1 MTRGRDA
8 GLYAGGLLFQ
18 QGIAFG
24 VGVAA
29 ARWLGPQ
36 GYGQVSL
43 ARAIYGV
50 AVILA
55 PLGLDLSLLRRL
67 GESGAGRAAK
77 VAQVQKLR
85 QITWAVNLAVVAAMA
100 LAGAPWLQAH
110 LYRQPGFA
118 LDLVIAFT
126 ALPFAAD
133 LAVLTAAC
141 RALDRVAQASLA
153 SLYLQ
158 PVVRTVALGGLLA
171 LGLGARGVLAAT
183 AVGVAAANLVLAA
196 LLMRGRRPLRAE
208 PPAPEPPGVAGSG
221 SPARLFGYS
230 GWMAAMLLTYGALKL
245 VDVLVLG
252 HFRPA
257 REVGDYAAV
266 SAIAQLICLYPTALS
281 QTLGPTVAG
290 LYAAGSRRG
299 VRRELGRYLRLS
311 SLACAPLLAGVAVFG
326 PWLDLVFGA
335 RFRFDPWLCFALAL
349 GAYVSGVFGPMS
361 VSLSMTGR
369 HRPEFAILLTGALAS
384 LAGCLLLAPAYG
396 GVGVAWATL
405 GGYLLVNGVRTAV
418 SAQVMGGLD
427 VELGDVAAPVACLM
441 LALVWRALAERFG
454 AHDWPT
460 ALLTGAGLLASYTV
474 LYGVALLSPGEVAQL
489 LAFSRR
495 RWRSAAR
502 AVPSRS

>member
-18 QGIAFG
+18 QVTAFG

-55 PLGLDLSLLRRL
+55 PLGLDLSLLRHL
-67 GESGAGRAAK
+67 GQSGASRAAK
-77 VAQVQKLR
+77 LAQVQGLR
-85 QITWAVNLAVVAAMA
+85 RLTLAVNLAVFAGMA
-100 LAGAPWLQAH
+100 LVGAPWLQTH

-118 LDLVIAFT
+118 LDLTIAFA

-141 RALDRVAQASLA
+141 RALERVAQASLA

-158 PVVRTVALGGLLA
+158 TAVRTAALGALLA

-183 AVGVAAANLVLAA
+183 VIGVAAADLALGA
-196 LLMRGRRPLRAE
+196 LLARGVRPSGAE
-208 PPAPEPPGVAGSG
+208 PTAASDRGPVPNLS
-221 SPARLFGYS
+221 GYS
-230 GWMAAMLLTYGALKL
+230 GWMAAMLLTYGGLKL

-281 QTLGPTVAG
+281 QTLGPTVAR
-290 LYAAGSRRG
+290 LYAAGDRAG

-311 SLACAPLLAGVAVFG
+311 SLTCSPLLAALAVFG
-326 PWLDLVFGA
+326 PWLDLVFGR
-335 RFRFDPWLCFALAL
+335 RFHFDPWLCFALAS
-349 GAYVSGVFGPMS
+349 GAYVSGVLGPMS

-369 HRPEFAILLTGALAS
+369 HRLEFAILLTGALAS
-384 LAGCLLLAPAYG
+384 LAACVLLAPRWG
-396 GVGVAWATL
+396 GAGVAFATL
-405 GGYLLVNGVRTAV
+405 GGYLLVNGARAAV
-418 SAQVMGGLD
+418 SARVMGGIDMAWADL
-427 VELGDVAAPVACLM
+427 VAPLACLL
-441 LALVWRALAERFG
+441 LALAWRGLAERFG

-460 ALLTGAGLLASYTV
+460 ALLTAAGLLASYLI
-474 LYGVALLSPGEVAQL
+474 LYGVTLLSAEETAQL
-489 LAFSRR
+489 RALSRR
-495 RWRSAAR
+495 RWRSGAGAA
-502 AVPSRS
+502 PSRS

>member
-18 QGIAFG
+18 QLTAFV
-24 VGVAA
+24 VGVAV

-43 ARAIYGV
+43 ARAVYGI

-55 PLGLDLSLLRRL
+55 PLGLDLSLLRHL
-67 GESGAGRAAK
+67 GESGAGRSAK
-77 VAQVQKLR
+77 LARVAGLR
-85 QITWAVNLAVVAAMA
+85 RLVWAVNLAVVAAVA
-100 LAGAPWLQAH
+100 LVGAPWLQAH
-110 LYRQPGFA
+110 LYRRPGFA
-118 LDLVIAFT
+118 LDLVIAFA

-141 RALDRVAQASLA
+141 RAMDRVAEASLA

-158 PVVRTVALGGLLA
+158 PVVRTAALVGLLA

-183 AVGVAAANLVLAA
+183 AVGVAAADLALAA
-196 LLMRGRRPLRAE
+196 LLIGGRARAAAAD
-208 PPAPEPPGVAGSG
+208 PPA
-221 SPARLFGYS
+221 SPAPGPVPRLFGYS
-230 GWMAAMLLTYGALKL
+230 GWMAAMLLTYGGLKL

-252 HFRPA
+252 RFRPA

-266 SAIAQLICLYPTALS
+266 SAIAQLIGLYPTALS
-281 QTLGPTVAG
+281 QTLGPTVAR
-290 LYAAGSRRG
+290 LYATGDRAA

-311 SLACAPLLAGVAVFG
+311 SLACAPLFAGVAVFG
-326 PWLDLVFGA
+326 PWLDLVFGT
-335 RFRFDPWLCFALAL
+335 RFRFEPALCLTLAL

-369 HRPEFAILLTGALAS
+369 HRLEFAILLTGAMAS
-384 LAGCLLLAPAYG
+384 LAGCVLLAPAYG

-405 GGYLLVNGVRTAV
+405 GGYLLVNGARTAV
-418 SAQVMGGLD
+418 SARVMGGVD
-427 VELGDVAAPVACLM
+427 MAWGDVAAPAACWG
-441 LALVWRALAERFG
+441 LALAWRGLAERFG
-454 AHDWPT
+454 VHDWPT
-460 ALLTGAGLLASYTV
+460 AIWTAWGLLASYAV
-474 LYGVALLSPGEVAQL
+474 LYGLVLLSDEEKLQL
-489 LAFSRR
+489 LDISRR

>member
-1 MTRGRDA
+1 MTRARDA

-18 QGIAFG
+18 QVTAFV

-55 PLGLDLSLLRRL
+55 PLGLDLSLLRHL
-67 GESGAGRAAK
+67 GGSGADRSAK
-77 VAQVQKLR
+77 LAQVARLR
-85 QITWAVNLAVVAAMA
+85 RITLAVNLAV
-100 LAGAPWLQAH
+100 LAGVALFVGPWLQAH
-110 LYRQPGFA
+110 LYRRPGFA
-118 LDLVIAFT
+118 LDLAVAFT

-158 PVVRTVALGGLLA
+158 PVVRTAALGLLLA

-183 AVGVAAANLVLAA
+183 AIGVAGADLALGT
-196 LLMRGRRPLRAE
+196 LLTRRKGEPGGE
-208 PPAPEPPGVAGSG
+208 PPAPHAAG
-221 SPARLFGYS
+221 PAPRLFGYS
-230 GWMAAMLLTYGALKL
+230 GWMAAMLLTYGGLKL

-257 REVGDYAAV
+257 REVGDYAVV

-281 QTLGPTVAG
+281 QTLGPTVARF
-290 LYAAGSRRG
+290 YAEGDRAA
-299 VRRELGRYLRLS
+299 VRRDLARYLRLS
-311 SLACAPLLAGVAVFG
+311 SLACAPLFAGVAVFG
-326 PWLDLVFGA
+326 SWLDLLFGS
-335 RFRFDPWLCFALAL
+335 RFRFDPTLCLALAL
-349 GAYVSGVFGPMS
+349 GAYVSGVLGPMS

-369 HRPEFAILLTGALAS
+369 HRLEFAILLTGALAS
-384 LAGCLLLAPAYG
+384 LAGCILLAPRYG
-396 GVGVAWATL
+396 GTGVACATL
-405 GGYLLVNGVRTAV
+405 GGYVLVNGARTAV
-418 SAQVMGGLD
+418 SARIMGGSD
-427 VELGDVAAPVACLM
+427 MAWSDIAAPAACWL
-441 LALVWRALAERFG
+441 LAMAWRGLAERLG
-454 AHDWPT
+454 GHDWPT
-460 ALLTGAGLLASYTV
+460 AMLTAGGLLASYAM
-474 LYGVALLSPGEVAQL
+474 LYGLGLLSTEEKAHL
-489 LAFSRR
+489 RAFSRR
-495 RWRSAAR
+495 RWRSGAG

>member
-18 QGIAFG
+18 QVTALG

-43 ARAIYGV
+43 ARAIYGI

-55 PLGLDLSLLRRL
+55 PLGLDLSLLRHL
-67 GESGAGRAAK
+67 GASGMDRAAK
-77 VAQVQKLR
+77 LAQVRKLR
-85 QITWAVNLAVVAAMA
+85 GVTLAVNLGVVAFVV
-100 LAGAPWLQAH
+100 LVAGPWLQGH
-110 LYRQPGFA
+110 VYRRPDFA
-118 LDLVIAFT
+118 VELAIAFM

-158 PVVRTVALGGLLA
+158 PVVRTAALGALLA

-183 AVGVAAANLVLAA
+183 AMGVAAADLAPWA
-196 LLMRGRRPLRAE
+196 LLAGAADRGQPVQASTLEEGSRP
-208 PPAPEPPGVAGSG
+208 
-221 SPARLFGYS
+221 RLAGYS
-230 GWMAAMLLTYGALKL
+230 GWMAAMLLTYGGLKL
-245 VDVLVLG
+245 IDVLVLG

-266 SAIAQLICLYPTALS
+266 SALAQLICLYPTALS
-281 QTLGPTVAG
+281 QTLGPTVAR
-290 LYAAGSRRG
+290 LYALGDRGG

-311 SLACAPLLAGVAVFG
+311 SLTCAPLFAGMAVFG
-326 PWLDLVFGA
+326 PWLDLLFGA
-335 RFRFDPWLCFALAL
+335 RFHFDPALCFALAL

-369 HRPEFAILLTGALAS
+369 HRLEFAILLTGAVAS
-384 LAGCLLLAPAYG
+384 LAGCILLAPRYG
-396 GVGVAWATL
+396 GMGVAAATL
-405 GGYLLVNGVRTAV
+405 GGYLLVNGARTVV
-418 SAQVMGGLD
+418 SARVMGGLD
-427 VELGDVAAPVACLM
+427 VGWGDLATPGACLS
-441 LALVWRALAERFG
+441 LALIWRALAERFG
-454 AHDWPT
+454 AHDWTT
-460 ALLTGAGLLASYTV
+460 ALLTAGGLITSYGV
-474 LYGVALLSPGEVAQL
+474 LYAVALLSAEEKAQL
-489 LAFSRR
+489 ITLSRR
-495 RWRSAAR
+495 RWRSGAG

>member
-1 MTRGRDA
+1 MGPRCMTRARDA
-8 GLYAGGLLFQ
+8 SLYAGGLLFQ
-18 QGIAFG
+18 QVTAFV

-43 ARAIYGV
+43 ARAIYGI

-55 PLGLDLSLLRRL
+55 PLGLDLSLLRHL
-67 GESGAGRAAK
+67 GSSGADRATQLAEI
-77 VAQVQKLR
+77 VRLR
-85 QITWAVNLAVVAAMA
+85 RIVLTVNIAILAGVVPI
-100 LAGAPWLQAH
+100 GAPWLQAH

-118 LDLVIAFT
+118 VDLAVTFT

-158 PVVRTVALGGLLA
+158 PVVRTAALGGLLA

-183 AVGVAAANLVLAA
+183 AVGVAVADLALGSLLVGGTGAA
-196 LLMRGRRPLRAE
+196 RRESPN
-208 PPAPEPPGVAGSG
+208 VADHTAT
-221 SPARLFGYS
+221 PRLIGYS
-230 GWMAAMLLTYGALKL
+230 GWMAAMLLTYGGLKL

-281 QTLGPTVAG
+281 QTLGPTVAR
-290 LYAAGSRRG
+290 LYAEGDRTA
-299 VRRELGRYLRLS
+299 VRRDLARYLRLS
-311 SLACAPLLAGVAVFG
+311 SLACAPLFAGVAVFG
-326 PWLDLVFGA
+326 PWLDLLFGP
-335 RFRFDPWLCFALAL
+335 RFRFDPTLCLALAL

-369 HRPEFAILLTGALAS
+369 HRLEFAILLTGALAS
-384 LAGCLLLAPAYG
+384 FAGCILLAPSYG
-396 GVGVAWATL
+396 GTGVACATL
-405 GGYLLVNGVRTAV
+405 GGYVLVNGARTAV
-418 SAQVMGGLD
+418 SARVMGGSD
-427 VELGDVAAPVACLM
+427 MAWGDLVAPAACWL
-441 LALVWRALAERFG
+441 LAMAWRGLAERFG

-460 ALLTGAGLLASYTV
+460 AMLTAGGLLASYAI
-474 LYGVALLSPGEVAQL
+474 LYGLGLLSPEEKAQL
-489 LAFSRR
+489 RAFSRR
-495 RWRSAAR
+495 RWRSGAG

>member
-18 QGIAFG
+18 QVTAFV

-43 ARAIYGV
+43 ARAVYGV

-55 PLGLDLSLLRRL
+55 PLGLDLSLLRHL
-67 GESGAGRAAK
+67 GESGALRSAK
-77 VAQVQKLR
+77 LAQVAGLR
-85 QITWAVNLAVVAAMA
+85 RLVWAVNLAVVASVA
-100 LAGAPWLQAH
+100 LVGAPWLQAH
-110 LYRQPGFA
+110 LYRRPGFA
-118 LDLVIAFT
+118 LDLVIAFA

-158 PVVRTVALGGLLA
+158 PVVRTAALGGLLA

-183 AVGVAAANLVLAA
+183 AVGVAAADLALSA
-196 LLMRGRRPLRAE
+196 LLIRGAAE
-208 PPAPEPPGVAGSG
+208 SAAQPPA
-221 SPARLFGYS
+221 SPAPGPAPRLFGYS
-230 GWMAAMLLTYGALKL
+230 GWMAAMLLTYGGLKL

-252 HFRPA
+252 RFRPA
-257 REVGDYAAV
+257 REIGDYAAV
-266 SAIAQLICLYPTALS
+266 SAIAQLIGLYPTALS
-281 QTLGPTVAG
+281 QTLGPAVAR
-290 LYAAGSRRG
+290 LYATGDLAA

-311 SLACAPLLAGVAVFG
+311 SLACAPLFAGVAVFG
-326 PWLDLVFGA
+326 PWLDLVFGT
-335 RFRFDPWLCFALAL
+335 RFRFEPALCFALSL

-369 HRPEFAILLTGALAS
+369 HRLEFAILLTGVLAS
-384 LAGCLLLAPAYG
+384 LTGCVLLAPAFG

-405 GGYLLVNGVRTAV
+405 GGYLLVNGARTAV
-418 SAQVMGGLD
+418 SARVMGGVD
-427 VELGDVAAPVACLM
+427 MAWGDVAAPVACWG
-441 LALVWRALAERFG
+441 LALAWLGLAERFG
-454 AHDWPT
+454 GHDWPT
-460 ALLTGAGLLASYTV
+460 AMWTACGLLASDAV
-474 LYGVALLSPGEVAQL
+474 LYGLVLLSDEEKLQL
-489 LAFSRR
+489 RALSRR
-495 RWRSAAR
+495 RWRSGAG